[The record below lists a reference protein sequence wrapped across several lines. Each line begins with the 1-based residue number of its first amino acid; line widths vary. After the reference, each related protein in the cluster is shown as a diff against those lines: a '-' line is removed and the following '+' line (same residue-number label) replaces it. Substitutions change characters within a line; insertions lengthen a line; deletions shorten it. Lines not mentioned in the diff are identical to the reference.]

1 MSNPFEKSEQFI
13 EGKQTERTLRAG
25 TAPSP
30 PSSPGELVLNRKGD
44 MSLSAVTNNEPSLP
58 VDSDE
63 YPTLSPQYLDTK
75 GRLRTVPPK
84 GITITGT
91 IISGTVTQ
99 TVSLAINFV

>member
-1 MSNPFEKSEQFI
+1 MNNPFDKAERFI
-13 EGKQTERTLRAG
+13 EGKQTERSLRTG

-30 PSSPGELVLNRKGD
+30 PAAPGEQLLNRKGD
-44 MSLSAVTNNEPSLP
+44 MSLAAVTNNEPALP
-58 VDSDE
+58 VDNDE
-63 YPTLSPQYLDTK
+63 YPTLSPPYLDTK

-99 TVSLAINFV
+99 TVSLVIGFS